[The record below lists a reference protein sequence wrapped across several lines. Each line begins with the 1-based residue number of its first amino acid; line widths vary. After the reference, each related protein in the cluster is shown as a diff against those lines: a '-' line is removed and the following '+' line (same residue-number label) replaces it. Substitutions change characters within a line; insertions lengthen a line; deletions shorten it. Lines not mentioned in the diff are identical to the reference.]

1 MSFRGTQRFRMN
13 PRALMV
19 KGGAVDG
26 LADLA
31 KAFIEAPIMRRKI
44 ELANKRLAQQAA
56 DADEARQYRHEEH
69 AAAMELANRKLDGA
83 GSTAL
88 KPTQINGIAQG
99 IMAHARQAATTDDV
113 FKGKI
118 VDEKKARKEY
128 EHLRRLVPESIRS
141 QIPDYDGGMSGE
153 TAAPSAQHAA
163 LDDAT
168 GPDAEGMG
176 EATADPG
183 EGIAPDEAPAD
194 RSYNDRVANADSYQ
208 PVAMDEVGG
217 MGGDDPGADIAPPAA
232 APAATRPAAQA
243 RPSTAKGM
251 GVMRSAWAGKPK
263 GGGPPAPAQEADPVQ
278 ALLPNLHPDDQAA
291 YQRILATGEPDR
303 IAAARQR
310 LLQAASQPADAL
322 DQVP

>member
-1 MSFRGTQRFRMN
+1 MSFRGTQHFRMN

-56 DADEARQYRHEEH
+56 DADEARKFRHEEH
-69 AAAMELANRKLDGA
+69 AAAMEIANRKLDGA

-118 VDEKKARKEY
+118 VDEAKARKEY

-141 QIPDYDGGMSGE
+141 QIPDYDGGMGGE
-153 TAAPSAQHAA
+153 AAAPSAQHAA

-168 GPDAEGMG
+168 GPDAEGTG
-176 EATADPG
+176 EAKADPG
-183 EGIAPDEAPAD
+183 EGIAPDEAPVD
-194 RSYNDRVANADSYQ
+194 RSYNDRAANADSYQ

-217 MGGDDPGADIAPPAA
+217 MGGDDPGADLAPPAA
-232 APAATRPAAQA
+232 APVATRPAAQA
-243 RPSTAKGM
+243 RKGM

-263 GGGPPAPAQEADPVQ
+263 GGGPPAAAQEADPVQ
-278 ALLPNLHPDDQAA
+278 ALLSNLHPNDQAA

-310 LLQAASQPADAL
+310 LLESAQGPSAAL
-322 DQVP
+322 DEVP

>member
-31 KAFIEAPIMRRKI
+31 RAFVEAPIMRRKI
-44 ELANKRLAQQAA
+44 ELANKRAAQAEA
-56 DADEARQYRHEEH
+56 DAAEARQYRHEEH
-69 AAAMELANRKLDGA
+69 AAAMDIANKKLDA
-83 GSTAL
+83 SGSTAL

-113 FKGKI
+113 FKGKS

-128 EHLRRLVPESIRS
+128 EHLRRLVPESIRG
-141 QIPDYDGGMSGE
+141 QIPDYDGTIGGATE
-153 TAAPSAQHAA
+153 APSAQHAA
-163 LDDAT
+163 LDDA
-168 GPDAEGMG
+168 GADAEGGG
-176 EATADPG
+176 EASADPG
-183 EGIAPDEAPAD
+183 EGIAPDEAPVD

-217 MGGDDPGADIAPPAA
+217 MGGDDPGADLAPPPAAA
-232 APAATRPAAQA
+232 APAAPARA
-243 RPSTAKGM
+243 AKGM

-263 GGGPPAPAQEADPVQ
+263 GGGPQ
-278 ALLPNLHPDDQAA
+278 AIPEDQNVAAILPNLHPDDQAA